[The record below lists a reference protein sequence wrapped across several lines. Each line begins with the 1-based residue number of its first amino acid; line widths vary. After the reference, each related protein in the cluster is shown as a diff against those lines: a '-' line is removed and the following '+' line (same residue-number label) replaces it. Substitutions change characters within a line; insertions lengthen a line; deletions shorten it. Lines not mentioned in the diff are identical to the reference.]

1 MKPVSALLERG
12 VVNKASFSMAGKG
25 VLNKVSF
32 KMAVKGHGQ

>member
-1 MKPVSALLERG
+1 